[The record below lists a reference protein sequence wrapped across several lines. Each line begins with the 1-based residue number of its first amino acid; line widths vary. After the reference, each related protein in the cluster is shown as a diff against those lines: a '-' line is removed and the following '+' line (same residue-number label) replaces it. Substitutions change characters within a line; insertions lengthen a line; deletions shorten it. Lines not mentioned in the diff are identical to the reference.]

1 MPDVTNAWLTGRPHP
16 VDTPATLP
24 TRLSRERLGPSSP
37 QRDVAEPDM
46 ADRLPIAVL
55 PGSPRVWV
63 IGVHGG
69 AGESTLARLLTGA
82 TATGHRWPTSTTT
95 PVLLVARSSMT
106 GLTAARRAA
115 TQWASG
121 AAGNLSLLGLVV
133 IADAPGRLPRP
144 LAQFADLVGGGV
156 PRMWRWPWIDQL
168 RLDPHLHRSA
178 PSWPKPALALL
189 DTIDALTPTA
199 SATEEDPS

>member
-1 MPDVTNAWLTGRPHP
+1 MPEVTNAWLTGRPHP
-16 VDTPATLP
+16 VDTPP
-24 TRLSRERLGPSSP
+24 TAPVPGRGPRLGPNSP

-55 PGSPRVWV
+55 PGHPRVWV

-82 TATGHRWPTSTTT
+82 TATGHRWPATTTT
-95 PVLLVARSSMT
+95 PVLLVARSSMS

-121 AAGNLSLLGLVV
+121 AAGNLTLLGLVV

-144 LAQFADLVGGGV
+144 LTHFTELVGGGV
-156 PRMWRWPWIDQL
+156 PRLWRWPWIDHL
-168 RLDPHLHRSA
+168 RLDLDPDLARSA
-178 PSWPKPALALL
+178 PGWPKPALALL
-189 DTIDALTPTA
+189 DTIDALTP
-199 SATEEDPS
+199 ATEEDPS